1 MLFEKHIICVFVLR
15 PLLFLFKWGRM
26 KALGSAHKTDQVDFT
41 DWMLFLPSNQME
53 EVGSDTE
60 AASTNT

>member
-1 MLFEKHIICVFVLR
+1 
-15 PLLFLFKWGRM
+15 M

-41 DWMLFLPSNQME
+41 DCMLFLPSNQME